1 MDVESH
7 RVLRTTSGVVLEQ
20 QIRLTKTDFGR
31 MRPAPN
37 NQKNINEFRA
47 SILITVQLCAM
58 VSGGID

>member
-31 MRPAPN
+31 MFPAPN

-58 VSGGID
+58 VSGDID